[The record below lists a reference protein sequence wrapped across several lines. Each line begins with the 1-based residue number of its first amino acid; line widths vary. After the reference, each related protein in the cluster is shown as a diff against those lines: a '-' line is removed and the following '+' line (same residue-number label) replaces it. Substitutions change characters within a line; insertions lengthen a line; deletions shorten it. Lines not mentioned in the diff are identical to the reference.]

1 MLNFA
6 KIEEVWQLPF
16 LKLFDCLDCFS
27 SVKSILKILCFSDF
41 TLTSMIYVNKKQH
54 LKVKLFVSFL
64 LILDLAMQID
74 QYQNVHQ
81 YRLPHKCSA
90 EVGCER

>member
-6 KIEEVWQLPF
+6 KIEGVWQLPF

-41 TLTSMIYVNKKQH
+41 TLTSMNYVNKKH
-54 LKVKLFVSFL
+54 LLRVKLFVSFP
-64 LILDLAMQID
+64 LIWDLAIQID
-74 QYQNVHQ
+74 QSQNVHQ
-81 YRLPHKCSA
+81 YRLSHTCSA